1 MSSNYFNMSIISYF
15 GSKSSN
21 AFQNF
26 INPTI
31 PKEGITKYLEP
42 FSGSFGT
49 YMDGDLKFD
58 EVYYNDKNRH
68 QVNLVYCCSK
78 PVEFLEHLERFKNT
92 VLFTNKKRPSAK
104 WNFYKG
110 LYKKYTKNKFL
121 DDTNFEIG
129 DFNKACMYAF
139 LITSSFSSVYPRGG
153 GFSGYAK
160 DKDRLKLEILIDK
173 LKKDK
178 YTDKLASITE
188 FTNVDFEELIR
199 KHDSDETYIYL
210 DPPYYKYD
218 EKTGG
223 DDAKRL
229 FWYGS
234 DSESVFG
241 PASHR
246 RLLEL
251 IKTVKGRWSLSY
263 YYFPLLEELLPR
275 DKYIWLQKEV
285 YRSCANGGNNHE
297 AKSKE
302 QAKGIELLIL
312 NYDPKTGKKLISNDD
327 MNCLD
332 INNLFQWNEAQAA

>member
-1 MSSNYFNMSIISYF
+1 MSFNQFNMSVISYF
-15 GSKSSN
+15 GGKSSS

-31 PKEGITKYLEP
+31 PKEGVTKYLEP

-49 YMDGDLKFD
+49 YMDGDLQFD

-68 QVNLVYCCSK
+68 QVNLIYCCSK
-78 PVEFLEHLERFKNT
+78 PVEFLLNLEEFKNT
-92 VLFTNKKRPSAK
+92 VLSTKKKRPSAK

-110 LYKKYTKNKFL
+110 LYQKYTKNTFL
-121 DDTNFEIG
+121 DDDNFEIG
-129 DFNKACMYAF
+129 DFKKACIYAF

-160 DKDRLKLEILIDK
+160 DKDRLKLEVLIDK

-178 YTDKLASITE
+178 YTDKLSSINE

-199 KHDSDETYIYL
+199 RHDSDETYIYL

-229 FWYGS
+229 FWYGA
-234 DSESVFG
+234 DDESVFG

-251 IKTVKGRWSLSY
+251 IKGVKSRWSLSY

-275 DKYIWLQKEV
+275 DKYAWLQKEV
-285 YRSCANGGNNHE
+285 NRSCANGGNNHE

-302 QAKGIELLIL
+302 QAKGIGLLIL
-312 NYDPKTGKKLISNDD
+312 NYDPVTGEKLMSTEGID
-327 MNCLD
+327 CVD
-332 INNLFQWNEAQAA
+332 ITHFFQFNEAQAA